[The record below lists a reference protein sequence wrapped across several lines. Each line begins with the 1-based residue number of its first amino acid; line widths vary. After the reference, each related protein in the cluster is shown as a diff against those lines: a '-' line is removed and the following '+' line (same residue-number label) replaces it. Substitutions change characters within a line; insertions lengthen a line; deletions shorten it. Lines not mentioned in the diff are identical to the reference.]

1 MSVNVLLLVENNPYP
16 FDVRVRREAWALRD
30 AGCNVTVISP
40 RGAGQSLSDTV
51 DGVDV
56 YRFPA
61 PPGGS
66 GLISYAIEFL
76 YSTFAMLLLSLWVAL
91 RSRVHV
97 VHAANPPDTL
107 FVVGAVMKLF
117 GARFVFDHHD
127 LSPETYLS
135 RFAKPRPNAVSRVL
149 RWLERATFATAN
161 IVISTNESYR
171 RIAIERGHKSP
182 DKVFVVRNGPPL
194 SFQPIAPDR
203 VLQARAKHLIG
214 YIGTMGPQDGVDYL
228 LRIVKHLVCT
238 LNRRDFLVIII
249 GAGDEEAALRELAVT
264 LEITKYVEFTGRIPD
279 ARVRTLL
286 SSVDVC
292 VQPDPS
298 NPLND
303 KSTMNKMMEYMAL
316 GKPAVAFDLVET
328 RVSGGDGAVYVS
340 PNDELAFARQL
351 AELFD
356 DPARRERMG
365 AAGRRL
371 VSTSLAWE
379 YSVPPL
385 LRAYREGLGLNISS
399 FGDEPSAR
407 ARAD

>member
-1 MSVNVLLLVENNPYP
+1 MSINVLLLVENNPYP
-16 FDVRVRREAWALRD
+16 FDVRVRKEALALRD

-40 RGAGQSLSDTV
+40 RGAGQFLSDTV

-56 YRFPA
+56 LRFPA

-66 GLISYAIEFL
+66 GLLSYAFEFL

-91 RSRVHV
+91 RGRVHV

-135 RFAKPRPNAVSRVL
+135 RFAKPRPNAVSKVL
-149 RWLERATFATAN
+149 LWLERATFATAD

-171 RIAIERGHKSP
+171 RIAIERGRKSP

-194 SFQPIAPDR
+194 SFQPVAPDR
-203 VLQARAKHLIG
+203 VLRARAKHLVG

-228 LRIVKHLVCT
+228 LRIVKHLVST
-238 LNRRDFLVIII
+238 LDRRDFLVVII
-249 GAGDEEAALRELAVT
+249 GAGDEEVALRELAVT
-264 LEITKYVEFTGRIPD
+264 LEITKYVELTGRIPD

-298 NPLND
+298 NPLNE

-316 GKPAVAFDLVET
+316 GKPTVAFDLVET

-351 AELFD
+351 IELFD
-356 DPARRERMG
+356 DPVKRERMG
-365 AAGRRL
+365 AAGRQL
-371 VSTSLAWE
+371 VSSSLAWE
-379 YSVPPL
+379 YSVPQL
-385 LRAYREGLGLNISS
+385 LRAYRQGLGLNISS
-399 FGDEPSAR
+399 FGGEPSAQ